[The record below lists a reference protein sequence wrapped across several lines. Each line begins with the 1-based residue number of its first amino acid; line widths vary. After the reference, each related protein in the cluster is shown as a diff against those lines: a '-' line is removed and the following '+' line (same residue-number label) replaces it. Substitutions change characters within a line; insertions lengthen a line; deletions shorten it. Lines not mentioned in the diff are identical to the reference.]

1 MEAFLNSLGVVEITS
16 SMQTRSRSL
25 VKSKEKSTAVQSGPD
40 RGGGRTAP
48 PCTVP
53 VPDRGGGRQ
62 MSGTGQGGMSGTG
75 QGGCPVPDMG
85 LCTDVVPDRG
95 GCPVPDMGLCT
106 DVVPDRGGCPVPDM
120 GLGTDVPRK
129 QIGFEDHSGTR
140 GWLGDEQ
147 KSAAFCVC
155 VCDEIYIYMYLE
167 K

>member
-53 VPDRGGGRQ
+53 VPDRGGVVK
-62 MSGTGQGGMSGTG
+62 
-75 QGGCPVPDMG
+75 CPVPDMG

-155 VCDEIYIYMYLE
+155 VCDEIYIYMYPLLPRRARGVCVL
-167 K
+167 